1 MCARTR
7 SCVRASICV
16 CVCRGLVV
24 ADILAKDQKKKN
36 TPLHVA
42 CEKGFIDVVKL
53 LVEAGSDPKVTNRAG
68 KSAQGSAQQL
78 REN

>member
-1 MCARTR
+1 V
-7 SCVRASICV
+7 CVRAYARMYV
-16 CVCRGLVV
+16 CVRACVRACVAGLVV

-42 CEKGFIDVVKL
+42 CEKGFIDVIKL

-68 KSAQGSAQQL
+68 
-78 REN
+78 